1 MTALDSCEPQII
13 RALEKDGWRI
23 VVKPYSIYVDERSV
37 LADFGAQYVSP
48 TEVRTIV
55 VVEVKC
61 FSNPKADL
69 ANLYT
74 AIGQY
79 QYYRVNLKRDK
90 PDVTLF
96 LAIPDEAYQRFL
108 LQRSFLDTFAE
119 TGVKLLIVDTEEE
132 EIVQWLTW

>member
-1 MTALDSCEPQII
+1 MTALDTCEPQII

-37 LADFGAQYVSP
+37 LADFGAQYVTD

-61 FSNPKADL
+61 FSNAKADL
-69 ANLYT
+69 TNLYT
-74 AIGQY
+74 AVGQY

-90 PDVTLF
+90 PDVLLF

-108 LQRSFLDTFAE
+108 LQPSFLDTFAE
-119 TGVKLLIVDTEEE
+119 TGVKLLIVDTEDE